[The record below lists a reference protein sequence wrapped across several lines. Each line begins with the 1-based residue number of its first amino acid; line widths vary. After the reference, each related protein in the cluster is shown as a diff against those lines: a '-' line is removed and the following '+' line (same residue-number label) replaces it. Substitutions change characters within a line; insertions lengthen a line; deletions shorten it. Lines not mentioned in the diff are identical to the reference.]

1 MEAGAVLA
9 PCFEPSGVAGVF
21 VGFYWGRGAVTLL
34 AFILHCDFWVG
45 LCDFFSSLASPGL
58 HFGAGKLLP
67 GAPGPRG
74 SGAVGSTVNSIC
86 VWFWCG

>member
-45 LCDFFSSLASPGL
+45 LWDFFLLLLLLVCILGLGSCSQEHQDPVDLGLLAPQ
-58 HFGAGKLLP
+58 
-67 GAPGPRG
+67 
-74 SGAVGSTVNSIC
+74 
-86 VWFWCG
+86 